1 MNLGVCDSF
10 KKDQIIVCLRL
21 LTYAKI
27 PRIISDKR
35 MTMLAIISPAKT
47 LDFESA
53 VKNFPVSQPHF
64 TDYSEQLIEVCR
76 KLSPQDLSSLM
87 SISDKLAGLNAARFA
102 EWTKIHNENNSRA
115 ALFAFKGDVYTGL
128 DADSLSEDDVA
139 FAQSHLRML
148 SGLYGLL
155 KPLDLMQPYR
165 LEMGTKLANP
175 KGKDLYAFW
184 GNVITQAVQQ
194 AIDEQGDNVLV
205 NLASDEYYKSVKE
218 NQLKAKIIKPVFLD
232 NKNGKYKV
240 ISFYAKK
247 ARGLMCRYLI
257 QNRLTDIEQLKEFD
271 LGGYWFD
278 SASSTETEF
287 VFKRDIN
294 E

>member
-53 VKNFPVSQPHF
+53 VKNFSVSQPHF

-87 SISDKLAGLNAARFA
+87 SISDKLAGLNVARFG

-128 DADSLSEDDVA
+128 DADSLSEDDVI
-139 FAQSHLRML
+139 FTQSHLRML

-194 AIDEQGDNVLV
+194 AIDEQGDNVLI

-218 NQLKAKIIKPVFLD
+218 NQLNAQIIKPVFLD

-257 QNRLTDIEQLKEFD
+257 QNRLTEIEQLKEFD

-278 SASSTETEF
+278 STSSTETEF

>member
-1 MNLGVCDSF
+1 MNLGVYDGF

-194 AIDEQGDNVLV
+194 AIDEQGDNVLI

-232 NKNGKYKV
+232 NKSGKYKV